1 MFLFLNEQRWF
12 YYSPYYL
19 IFLIK
24 FARRVKKKGF
34 YHKKKNIIIYIFS
47 EFHYSLY
54 LTPTSLQSSFLP
66 IRCPGT
72 VLSKFTNDLL
82 PILRSIYSNISF
94 IISESCET
102 DHHPSWKLPF
112 PSFHA
117 KTLFFPSTFSSESVS
132 IPSLSS
138 LHVISR
144 HSSGV
149 SYFLILHSLFPCWFD
164 TYPVLWLPTYM
175 EMKTGFI
182 IFLFQSYPSYCYLT
196 KKCHHPVAKAQEQ
209 AWHPFLFPFSSLFS
223 ALTNPA
229 RISS

>member
-1 MFLFLNEQRWF
+1 M
-12 YYSPYYL
+12 
-19 IFLIK
+19 
-24 FARRVKKKGF
+24 
-34 YHKKKNIIIYIFS
+34 
-47 EFHYSLY
+47 
-54 LTPTSLQSSFLP
+54 TS
-66 IRCPGT
+66 
-72 VLSKFTNDLL
+72 LL
-82 PILRSIYSNISF
+82 PILMSIYSNISF

-149 SYFLILHSLFPCWFD
+149 SYFLTLHSLFPCWFD
-164 TYPVLWLPTYM
+164 PYPVLWLPTYM
-175 EMKTGFI
+175 EMKTGLI

-196 KKCHHPVAKAQEQ
+196 KKCHHPAAKAQEQ